1 MTEILKEEYDLNEV
15 RADYI
20 ARMEEEG
27 YKVVIPEPNEL
38 QIDIDSDEDY
48 LRWLTAKG
56 VLDRNEIEHQVIREA
71 PSRSGL
77 PGRHIVVRFPQ
88 PLDPWQRIALQGALG
103 SDHVRELLSCI
114 RLMRGDEHPTL
125 FVESKDPA

>member
-1 MTEILKEEYDLNEV
+1 MEMPKEEYDPNEA

-20 ARMEEEG
+20 ARMELEG
-27 YKVVIPEPNEL
+27 YKVVLPGPNEL

-48 LRWLTAKG
+48 SRWLTAKA
-56 VLDRNEIEHQVIREA
+56 VLDRNKVEHQVLRER
-71 PSRSGL
+71 PSRGGL
-77 PGRHIVVRFPQ
+77 PGRHIVVWLPE

-114 RLMRGDEHPTL
+114 RMLRGDEHPTL
-125 FVESKDPA
+125 LVEKKDPA